1 MEGAAFAKSLR
12 SKEANVIGDSSEGE
26 QGRSIGP
33 EMQQRARSHG
43 TFRILDFISEIKI
56 Y

>member
-12 SKEANVIGDSSEGE
+12 SKEANVMGDGREGE
-26 QGRSIGP
+26 QGRSTGA
-33 EMQQRARSHG
+33 EMQQRARSRG
-43 TFRILDFISEIKI
+43 AFRTLDLISEIKI